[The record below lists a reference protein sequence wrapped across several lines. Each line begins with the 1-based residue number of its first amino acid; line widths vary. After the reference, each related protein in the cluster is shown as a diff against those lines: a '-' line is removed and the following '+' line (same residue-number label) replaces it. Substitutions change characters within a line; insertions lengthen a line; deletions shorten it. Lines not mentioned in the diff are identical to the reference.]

1 MEARAM
7 NPKALATMAAAVAL
21 ILACTAADGQAQG
34 RSTSRMAPAVAMR
47 TLMAY
52 DDGAWTSPVAVV
64 LTSAADWT
72 TWNHEMV
79 GHGMAIG
86 EELVPAGVD
95 WSQEAVLVVAVG
107 GGTASR
113 VRLQNARRVGLHTEL
128 EVVVSYD
135 GFGHYPC
142 HVVTM
147 DKHLLKSVR
156 LTNAAQCGLTEQ
168 VPVYQ
173 ARATLA
179 SANAVN
185 VANTATMTGTAIATS
200 WGEVKD
206 AYRK

>member
-1 MEARAM
+1 
-7 NPKALATMAAAVAL
+7 
-21 ILACTAADGQAQG
+21 
-34 RSTSRMAPAVAMR
+34 MR

-52 DDGAWTSPVAVV
+52 DDGAWTLPVAMV
-64 LTSAADWT
+64 LRSAADWT

-79 GHGMAIG
+79 ERGMAIG

-95 WSQEAVLVVAVG
+95 WSKEAVLVVAVG
-107 GGTASR
+107 GGTTSR

-173 ARATLA
+173 ALATLA
-179 SANAVN
+179 SANA
-185 VANTATMTGTAIATS
+185 ATPTGIAIATS

-206 AYRK
+206 AYRQ